1 MLKGCFKNTGKYVQ
15 LILRRERLSI
25 PIWVLAIVI
34 LVLLLTIAY
43 PELSPTEH
51 ERQIMAETMNNPAIT
66 AMFGPA
72 YSLDDYH
79 YGIMMGHQMLLVT
92 ALIVAI
98 MNIILAA
105 RHTRGDEEDGL
116 SELLRSLP
124 VGKLSN
130 LSAVAIVFLGT
141 NVLIGLLIAFGMTSL
156 NVEGIDFAGSLL
168 YGAILAA
175 TGVFFACI
183 TILFAQ
189 INQNFSGVVG
199 FSLAFLGISYLVR
212 AIGDVGYETLSFISP
227 LGWIGRAEPYASN
240 NWWPVILMLG
250 VAAILFAI
258 ATYLNWIRDMGA
270 GFLPEKQGASTAS
283 RFLQSPLGLAF
294 RLQKTGIIAWCI
306 GVFVL
311 GAMYG
316 SVMGDLESY
325 FDSMEF
331 FKDLFPVIE
340 GVSLTEQFIP
350 MLMSIMA
357 VLSTVPVLMFFL
369 KLRTEEKK
377 NLTEHLL
384 TRAVSRRSLLSSYLL
399 ISILA
404 SIVIQFLA
412 VVGLWATWM
421 ATTNEAASFI
431 ILLQAAAAYL
441 PAIWIMVGFSVLLLG
456 FWPKGTGVAWIYL
469 AYSFF
474 AVYIGE
480 IIQLPEWVVKL
491 SPFGHVSQIP
501 VESMNYTMTALL
513 TLVAITL
520 GIAGYAG
527 FKNRDIQA

>member
-15 LILRRERLSI
+15 HILRRERLSI
-25 PIWVLAIVI
+25 SIWVLAIVI

-130 LSAVAIVFLGT
+130 LGAVAIVFLGT
-141 NVLIGLLIAFGMTSL
+141 NVLMGLLIACGMTAL
-156 NVEGIDFAGSLL
+156 NVEGVGFAGSLL

-175 TGVFFACI
+175 TGIFFACI

-189 INQNFSGVVG
+189 INQNSRGVVG

-250 VAAILFAI
+250 VAAMLFAA

-270 GFLPEKQGASTAS
+270 GFLPEKKGQARLPDFYKARLGWRSGS
-283 RFLQSPLGLAF
+283 RKQ
-294 RLQKTGIIAWCI
+294 
-306 GVFVL
+306 
-311 GAMYG
+311 
-316 SVMGDLESY
+316 
-325 FDSMEF
+325 
-331 FKDLFPVIE
+331 
-340 GVSLTEQFIP
+340 
-350 MLMSIMA
+350 
-357 VLSTVPVLMFFL
+357 
-369 KLRTEEKK
+369 
-377 NLTEHLL
+377 
-384 TRAVSRRSLLSSYLL
+384 
-399 ISILA
+399 
-404 SIVIQFLA
+404 
-412 VVGLWATWM
+412 
-421 ATTNEAASFI
+421 ASFHGA
-431 ILLQAAAAYL
+431 LVYL
-441 PAIWIMVGFSVLLLG
+441 
-456 FWPKGTGVAWIYL
+456 Y
-469 AYSFF
+469 
-474 AVYIGE
+474 
-480 IIQLPEWVVKL
+480 
-491 SPFGHVSQIP
+491 
-501 VESMNYTMTALL
+501 
-513 TLVAITL
+513 
-520 GIAGYAG
+520 
-527 FKNRDIQA
+527 